1 MERVTVEGLGEVDV
15 YPVGLMSNICTVRLR
30 LGFFGLSRKTFQ
42 PLGQSIAYIR
52 FQLRKSDTR
61 RNLHEIR
68 QHLFNG
74 YLAEPLVWPEDRWL
88 IRCGSG
94 WTRNR
99 AVRDL
104 RRRYR
109 NAEPYGDASR

>member
-1 MERVTVEGLGEVDV
+1 MDRVIVDGFGEVEV
-15 YPVGLMSNICTVRLR
+15 YPVGLMSNICTIRRRLE
-30 LGFFGLSRKTFQ
+30 FFGLSLSSFQ
-42 PLGQSIAYIR
+42 PLGKTVRYLR
-52 FQLRKSDTR
+52 FQLRGNSEG
-61 RNLHEIR
+61 RNLRAAR

-74 YLAEPLVWPEDRWL
+74 YLAEPVVWPEDRWL
-88 IRCGSG
+88 TRCGSG

-109 NAEPYGDASR
+109 NAAPRQGGQR